1 MYAFVDQPVARLTH
15 GSRFT
20 LWAMRAWIHAME
32 KRRCPPAALAPAF
45 AKMEVLPAIPDL
57 QIVMVLMNRD
67 ALDQRNF
74 GAIDCG
80 NIHEDEALML
90 GLWRDVAIGAAEHA
104 RATLALLVAEE
115 AIEPILRAM
124 TEMTAKLTA
133 AELSPIGVAPYPQET
148 FGHE

>member
-1 MYAFVDQPVARLTH
+1 MYAFVDQPVARLSH
-15 GSRFT
+15 GSRFV

-45 AKMEVLPAIPDL
+45 AKMDVLPAIPDL
-57 QIVMVLMNRD
+57 QIVMAMMNRD
-67 ALDQRNF
+67 ALEQRSF

-80 NIHEDEALML
+80 NIHEDEAVML
-90 GLWRDVAIGAAEHA
+90 DLWRDVAFGNADHA
-104 RATLALLVAEE
+104 RATLALLVSDE
-115 AIEPILRAM
+115 AIGPIIRAM

-133 AELSPIGVAPYPQET
+133 AALNPIGIIPYPQET